1 MRKKTKGI
9 SAAGRT
15 PPPPENRF
23 PKGRSGNPAGRPKGS
38 ISLDRITRK
47 VALQTHLVPI
57 EGKPSKLTALEL
69 VVLKL
74 TGMAASGHP
83 GAAAL
88 INWLRSETE
97 LSEPDTAEWGFLLV
111 LEIPTVEE
119 FLAQEEARNAGKV
132 EPGTEINI
140 ESDEFVK
147 AVRGEA
153 SPLGEALRSF
163 WQIWSDRS
171 RREKYQPP
179 QNSLPYLRP
188 TPKRRSHPGLL
199 R

>member
-9 SAAGRT
+9 SAEGRT

-47 VALQTHLVPI
+47 VALQKHLVPI

-69 VVLKL
+69 LIFKL
-74 TGMAASGHP
+74 NGMAASGHP

-88 INWLRSETE
+88 INWLRFETA
-97 LSEPDTAEWGFLLV
+97 LSEPDTARGGFLV
-111 LEIPTVEE
+111 LPEIPTHEE
-119 FLAQEEARNAGKV
+119 FMAEEEARNAGKV

-140 ESDEFVK
+140 ENEEFMK
-147 AVRGEA
+147 AVRGEP
-153 SPLGEALRSF
+153 SPLGEALLSF
-163 WQIWSDRS
+163 HK
-171 RREKYQPP
+171 KYRA
-179 QNSLPYLRP
+179 STRDDD
-188 TPKRRSHPGLL
+188 
-199 R
+199 